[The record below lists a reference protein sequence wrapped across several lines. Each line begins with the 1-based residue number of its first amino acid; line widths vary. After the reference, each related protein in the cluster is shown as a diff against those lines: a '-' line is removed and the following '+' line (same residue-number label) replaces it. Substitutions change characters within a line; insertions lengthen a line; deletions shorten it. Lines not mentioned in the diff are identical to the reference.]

1 MIKNAVGPKTGSA
14 VPPLE
19 KPRPRWIND
28 RVQGIAGDLA
38 DLEEAIT
45 VLEARCEEIATELA
59 PCPIGE
65 CSSKS
70 VEPMSQHEVE
80 LAQIGNRV
88 SRSTARIQNLLDR
101 LRI

>member
-1 MIKNAVGPKTGSA
+1 MSKNAIPKTGSA

-45 VLEARCEEIATELA
+45 VLENRCDEIATEPA
-59 PCPIGE
+59 PCPLTE
-65 CSSKS
+65 CGKA
-70 VEPMSQHEVE
+70 VEQPMSQHEVE
-80 LAQIGNRV
+80 LAQIGSRV
-88 SRSTARIQNLLDR
+88 SRSTARIQNLLNR